1 MQKDLKRVRTYL
13 SFKGFQWEP
22 IGGQDAAAGGSGDFR
37 ACRKGKACFHGTFI
51 TIGNERPSGEAPMRL
66 AIDAQKKAS
75 LQQGL
80 ALQLKQCVQRLEKI
94 GADTTLPIV
103 VLIVNRESS
112 ISFED
117 LPFVLD
123 ASTSEELLKIHLYIW
138 FDGLRNDQ
146 MLFNRTDAKHFS
158 LLRNW
163 FQAD

>member
-13 SFKGFQWEP
+13 AFKGFQWEP
-22 IGGQDAAAGGSGDFR
+22 MGEQDAVASGQTDFR

-51 TIGNERPSGEAPMRL
+51 PIGNERPSGRAPIRVV
-66 AIDAQKKAS
+66 IDEQKKAS
-75 LQQGL
+75 LQRRL
-80 ALQLKQCVQRLEKI
+80 ALQLRQCVQRLGKI
-94 GADTTLPIV
+94 GVDTTLPNV

-123 ASTSEELLKIHLYIW
+123 ASTSEELLNIHLYIW
-138 FDGLRNDQ
+138 FDDLRNDQ
-146 MLFNRTDAKHFS
+146 MLFNRSDAKHFS
-158 LLRNW
+158 LLCDW